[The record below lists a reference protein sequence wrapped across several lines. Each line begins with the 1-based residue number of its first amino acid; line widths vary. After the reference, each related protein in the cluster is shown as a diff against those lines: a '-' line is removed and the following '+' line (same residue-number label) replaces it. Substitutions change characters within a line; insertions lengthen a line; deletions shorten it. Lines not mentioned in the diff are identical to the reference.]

1 MPGVGTGNAYKYVV
15 LGADGQWRE
24 KADPMAAYAE
34 VPPDTAS
41 KVFESSYEWGDA
53 DWMDARPAK
62 QHVHEPMSVYE
73 LHLGVVAARQDLGA
87 SSPTSCPAT
96 SPTSASPTSS

>member
-1 MPGVGTGNAYKYVV
+1 
-15 LGADGQWRE
+15 
-24 KADPMAAYAE
+24 MAGYAE

-53 DWMDARPAK
+53 DWMTARPQK

-73 LHLGVVAARQDLGA
+73 LHLASWRRGKTLGAARRRA
-87 SSPTSCPAT
+87 ARRT
-96 SPTSASPTSS
+96 SPTSGSPTSS